1 MDNQEP
7 ALKNRGTYIL
17 LAIFLGVFGMH
28 NIYAGRTWVGFI
40 QFLLTTTGIG
50 ASLSLSWAIVEIF
63 TVKEDA
69 WGRKFL

>member
-28 NIYAGRTWVGFI
+28 NIYAGRTWVGVI
-40 QFLLTTTGIG
+40 QFFLTTTGIG
-50 ASLSLSWAIVEIF
+50 ASLSLVWAIVEIF

>member
-28 NIYAGRTWVGFI
+28 NIYAGRTWVGVI

-50 ASLSLSWAIVEIF
+50 TSLSLAWAIVEIF